1 MIIHDITDENFNEN
15 IGEGI
20 VLIDF
25 FATWCGP
32 CKMLTVEI
40 DELVKINKEVKVVK
54 VDVDKC
60 GMTAMKYGVMSVP
73 TLILYKNGEKLDS
86 KTGYMSS
93 SAIDSWI
100 KELVI

>member
-1 MIIHDITDENFNEN
+1 MKIIHGSESSFNDLIN
-15 IGEGI
+15 DDL
-20 VLIDF
+20 VLVDF

-86 KTGYMSS
+86 KTGYMPS

-100 KELVI
+100 KELVK

>member
-54 VDVDKC
+54 VDKC
-60 GMTAMKYGVMSVP
+60 GITAMKYGVMSVP

-86 KTGYMSS
+86 KTGYMPS

-100 KELVI
+100 KELVK